1 MLKRIK
7 ALFLEQGD
15 AAATGGSHSHSHSHE
30 ERHLAAVALLVEAA
44 TMDES
49 FDEAERHRIVAL
61 AKARFDL
68 SDAEAKELLEAAL
81 TEVAD
86 SSQLFGFTRVVNARF
101 DYEERVE
108 LMEMLWQVAYA
119 DGELHDYESNL
130 MRRIAGLIHVT
141 DRDSGN
147 ARKRALES
155 LEKGAD

>member
-1 MLKRIK
+1 
-7 ALFLEQGD
+7 
-15 AAATGGSHSHSHSHE
+15 
-30 ERHLAAVALLVEAA
+30 
-44 TMDES
+44 MDES

>member
-7 ALFLEQGD
+7 ALFLEQED
-15 AAATGGSHSHSHSHE
+15 AAPGGGSHSQE
-30 ERHLAAVALLVEAA
+30 ERNLAAVALLVEAA
-44 TMDES
+44 MMDERFEES
-49 FDEAERHRIVAL
+49 ERRHIVEL
-61 AKARFDL
+61 AKSRFDL
-68 SDAEAKELLEAAL
+68 SDAEAEELLEAAL
-81 TEVAD
+81 TKVAD

-101 DYEERVE
+101 EYEERID

-141 DRDSGN
+141 DRDSGE

-155 LEKGAD
+155 LGQEAK